1 MSYCLKNEKDI
12 KLVWPRALD
21 NPKCFTLNQENKNYL
36 DKDDWTKG

>member
-12 KLVWPRALD
+12 KLMWPRALG

-36 DKDDWTKG
+36 DKDD